1 MTSSR
6 SPPTVEV
13 AATAAEAVR
22 ALNHRTLGPPALT
35 GPAELDRL
43 VAELAVMTDTL
54 PQLLRQLSGWLDTQQ
69 HAGRLR
75 SDNHTDPRQLVDR
88 AAADLTR
95 AGHAGRQL
103 SQALDDAHQHTAHL
117 SAWPAATPSPPPPA
131 DHARPPT
138 PAGQES
144 WPPAGSFMATSGQVF
159 CPQVGRNRCPLT
171 QKRVCRIA
179 GPANTH

>member
-6 SPPTVEV
+6 SPSTVEV
-13 AATAAEAVR
+13 AVTAAEAVR
-22 ALNHRTLGPPALT
+22 ELTHRTLGPPALT

-43 VAELAVMTDTL
+43 VAELAVMTDRL
-54 PQLLRQLSGWLDTQQ
+54 PQLLHQLSGWLGTQQ
-69 HAGRLR
+69 HAGRFR
-75 SDNHTDPRQLVDR
+75 CDNHTDPRQLVDQ
-88 AAADLTR
+88 AAANLTD
-95 AGHAGRQL
+95 AGHAARQL

-117 SAWPAATPSPPPPA
+117 SVWSPATTSPPLT

-138 PAGQES
+138 PTGQES

-171 QKRVCRIA
+171 QAATSSVR
-179 GPANTH
+179 